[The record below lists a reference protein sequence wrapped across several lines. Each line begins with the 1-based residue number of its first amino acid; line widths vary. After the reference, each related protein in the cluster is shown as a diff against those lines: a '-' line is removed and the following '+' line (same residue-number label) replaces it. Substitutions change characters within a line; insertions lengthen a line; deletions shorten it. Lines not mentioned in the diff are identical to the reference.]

1 MSFDSPKSQT
11 SWKTKYDLPYHLLT
25 DGTGKV
31 GLHVV
36 GISRDLKGWRTKSG
50 FFTGT
55 ALFGQAAY
63 KSLVIHH
70 WVAIHTSAPPV

>member
-31 GLHVV
+31 GPRVV
-36 GISRDLKGWRTKSG
+36 GVKRDLKG
-50 FFTGT
+50 
-55 ALFGQAAY
+55 
-63 KSLVIHH
+63 
-70 WVAIHTSAPPV
+70 